1 MSQVVPVVQMMTTI
15 YEGTAA
21 SRSSVHETGCIDDST
36 SHSLPELQTTRCP
49 RPIEMRRIEGLL
61 VAPASGI
68 SLKPDSICTPAPR
81 SLPRLVFSHL
91 PPHSA
96 SLSATRSPPHNLT
109 CLTPE
114 NPATPDN
121 LPGWH
126 TFCPFHMSQFFERQK
141 IGLLLLLELVLCGI
155 PCFVAASRAE
165 SRYHAR
171 CSAAKLSELL
181 GLVAGLEPVF
191 VVYEVDDGLPFTL
204 VCSSPVDVTE
214 EHDSVAQGDS
224 NISLT
229 CANASSTPSDSS
241 PGCDA
246 QAEDAGV
253 LSSSSVSDATAPRPA
268 SGLPSPKSAFS
279 PSPLITAEGGVGSDV
294 VISSRHSHTVAPLP
308 PLISAPE
315 SLAAEPASEVLAPSL
330 FNCATLDYGPSLPSS
345 SSAAEDSSSFDDVI
359 VLSLPRPSLP
369 TSVPTPEASSA
380 QSVPI
385 AASLLPAPHLQAAD
399 RSCLS
404 PFATP
409 AGGSLDFDDVIVFS
423 PPRPSSRHT
432 PHPSRLPT
440 PSLPLGESNC
450 RSDSSMLS
458 RTLGSPGPVILD

>member
-1 MSQVVPVVQMMTTI
+1 
-15 YEGTAA
+15 
-21 SRSSVHETGCIDDST
+21 
-36 SHSLPELQTTRCP
+36 
-49 RPIEMRRIEGLL
+49 MRRIEGLL

-96 SLSATRSPPHNLT
+96 SLTLSTTRAPPHNLT
-109 CLTPE
+109 FLTQE
-114 NPATPDN
+114 NPATSDN
-121 LPGWH
+121 MSGWY
-126 TFCPFHMSQFFERQK
+126 TFCLFHTSGFFERHK
-141 IGLLLLLELVLCGI
+141 VGLLLLLELVLCGI

-171 CSAAKLSELL
+171 CSAAKVSELL
-181 GLVAGLEPVF
+181 GLVASLEPVF
-191 VVYEVDDGLPFTL
+191 VGYEVDDGLPFTL
-204 VCSSPVDVTE
+204 GCSSPVDVTE

-224 NISLT
+224 NISLA
-229 CANASSTPSDSS
+229 CANAPSTLSDSS
-241 PGCDA
+241 PGRDA

-268 SGLPSPKSAFS
+268 SGLPSPKSKFS
-279 PSPLITAEGGVGSDV
+279 PPPLITAEGAVGSDV
-294 VISSRHSHTVAPLP
+294 VISSRRSHTVPPLP

-315 SLAAEPASEVLAPSL
+315 SLATEPASEVLAPSL
-330 FNCATLDYGPSLPSS
+330 FNRATLDYGPSLPSS
-345 SSAAEDSSSFDDVI
+345 SAAEDTSSFDDVI
-359 VLSLPRPSLP
+359 VLSLPRPSPP
-369 TSVPTPEASSA
+369 TSVPTPEASPA
-380 QSVPI
+380 QSVPV

-409 AGGSLDFDDVIVFS
+409 AGGALDFDDVIVFS

-440 PSLPLGESNC
+440 PSLPLGESDC
-450 RSDSSMLS
+450 RGDSSMLS